1 MYRIYGKNKI
11 KGWEKIDSTADK
23 EKAFSTANKLNAK
36 EYYSY
41 MIIENNGNG
50 DSVIAQESLYEECKV
65 EYVDELKTKYEV
77 KAVTFKPSRMKK
89 KEELRRMTED
99 FIDR

>member
-23 EKAFSTANKLNAK
+23 EKAFKTAEGISSK

-50 DSVIAQESLYEECKV
+50 DNVIAQESLYEECQV
-65 EYVDELKTKYEV
+65 EYVDEVKTKYEV
-77 KAVTFKPSRMKK
+77 KALAFKPSRMKK
-89 KEELRRMTED
+89 KENLRKLTEQY
-99 FIDR
+99 IDR

>member
-1 MYRIYGKNKI
+1 MYRIYGNSKI
-11 KGWEKIDSTADK
+11 KGWEKIDTATDK
-23 EKAFSTANKLNAK
+23 EQAFKLANKINAK

-50 DSVIAQESLYEECKV
+50 DNVIAQESLFEECKV
-65 EYVDELKTKYEV
+65 EYVDKLKTKVEV
-77 KAVTFKPSRMKK
+77 KAVTFKPSKMKK
-89 KEELRRMTED
+89 KEELRKMTEE